1 MDTKLIANLSDVSLC
16 LVALYIS
23 LRSFDVYRRFH
34 YLRLLILGLSMVV
47 VSLSAAA
54 DFTASYVTVVPLH
67 TEWFISIAQTAGLL
81 FILLGLVKSSDTYLR
96 GLVLINVWT
105 IPLLLLLLLFSAMLP
120 ALHDPLLQAL
130 FGGSRFLICCL
141 IGVAYFSDFIN
152 KSTRFSL
159 LMSVSFFLL
168 CMWYFTGTIQPTAS
182 GPSIAS
188 DLGAIIGVM
197 GLGVLV
203 AAISWE

>member
-1 MDTKLIANLSDVSLC
+1 MDAKLIANLSDVLLC

-23 LRSFDVYRRFH
+23 LRSFAVYRRFH

-54 DFTASYVTVVPLH
+54 DFIASSITVVPLH
-67 TEWFISIAQTAGLL
+67 TEWFIFLGQTAGLL
-81 FILLGLVKSSDTYLR
+81 FILLGLVKSSDAYLR
-96 GLVLINVWT
+96 SLAIINAWT
-105 IPLLLLLLLFSAMLP
+105 LPFLLLLLLFSGILP
-120 ALHDPLLQAL
+120 AIRDPLLQVL
-130 FGGSRFLICCL
+130 FGGSRFIICCL

-159 LMSVSFFLL
+159 LMSISFFLL
-168 CMWYFTGTIQPTAS
+168 CMWYFTGTIQPTTS
-182 GPSIAS
+182 GPSIVS
-188 DLGAIIGVM
+188 NLGAIIGVI
-197 GLGVLV
+197 GLGVLT